1 MKQNT
6 KSVSTYGQTVREPK
20 TLTELFRRLAVN
32 PSDLREVR
40 PQWASRLNG
49 DFPPIPAVAPV
60 GSAHHGAVFS
70 ASSGIEDESAL
81 PMDEPFLNRF
91 FIPPPGS
98 ELALAASRI
107 RSIHAS

>member
-1 MKQNT
+1 M
-6 KSVSTYGQTVREPK
+6 YGQTVREPK

-32 PSDLREVR
+32 PSDLRDVR
-40 PQWASRLNG
+40 PQWASRLKG

-91 FIPPPGS
+91 FTPPAGS
-98 ELALAASRI
+98 ELAKAASRI
-107 RSIHAS
+107 RSILAS

>member
-1 MKQNT
+1 
-6 KSVSTYGQTVREPK
+6 
-20 TLTELFRRLAVN
+20 
-32 PSDLREVR
+32 
-40 PQWASRLNG
+40 
-49 DFPPIPAVAPV
+49 V

-91 FIPPPGS
+91 FTPPAGS
-98 ELALAASRI
+98 ELASAASRI

>member
-1 MKQNT
+1 M
-6 KSVSTYGQTVREPK
+6 YGQTVREPK
-20 TLTELFRRLAVN
+20 TLTELFRRLAN
-32 PSDLREVR
+32 SSDLRVR
-40 PQWASRLNG
+40 PQWASRLKG

-98 ELALAASRI
+98 ELAKAASRI

>member
-1 MKQNT
+1 
-6 KSVSTYGQTVREPK
+6 
-20 TLTELFRRLAVN
+20 LAK
-32 PSDLREVR
+32 PSDLTER

-49 DFPPIPAVAPV
+49 DFPPIPVAPV

-91 FIPPPGS
+91 FTPPAGS
-98 ELALAASRI
+98 ELAKAASRI